1 MLYLDL
7 QGDVAKGEDMNIEAL
22 QHFNKVYQMNSINS
36 AAKELFIT
44 PQGLSKTIKQL
55 ELELETELFDR
66 GPRGMEAT
74 EAGELLYARS
84 QHIVYLMEDLKK
96 EISILSGRKG
106 TLNVIVTYSSTAVIP
121 IEFLYDFSK
130 DYPDIQVKIR
140 ELPDESSLNHLF
152 QEEVDIGLVTDYED
166 IENCE
171 HELIAIGEAVAV
183 VPKEHVLAKRE
194 NISIEDIIDEQIVVK
209 SSSKGKEHVFIEK
222 CLELGYTPN
231 IVHEYGSILTAHRL
245 CQLNG
250 FVTISID
257 FVEQSIDN
265 ENLKMLRFKD
275 KIPQNIYL
283 VSRKRGIQS
292 KAIMLFKRYIKEK
305 SENK

>member
-1 MLYLDL
+1 
-7 QGDVAKGEDMNIEAL
+7 MNIEAL

-55 ELELETELFDR
+55 ELELEAELFDR
-66 GPRGMEAT
+66 GPRGMAAT

-106 TLNVIVTYSSTAVIP
+106 TLNAVVTYSSTAVLP
-121 IEFLYDFSK
+121 IEILYEFSRS
-130 DYPDIQVKIR
+130 YPDIQVKIT
-140 ELPDESSLNHLF
+140 ELPDDSMMNQMF
-152 QEEVDIGLVTDYED
+152 QEDVDIALVTDYED

-171 HELIAIGEAVAV
+171 HELIKLGEAVAV
-183 VPKEHVLAKRE
+183 VSKNHHLADKQMV
-194 NISIEDIIDEQIVVK
+194 SIEDLKKEPLVVK
-209 SSSKGKEHVFIEK
+209 SVAKGKEHAFVDK
-222 CLELGYTPN
+222 CLDKGFTPN
-231 IVHEYGSILTAHRL
+231 VVHEFGSILSAHRL
-245 CQLNG
+245 CELNG
-250 FVTISID
+250 FVAISVD
-257 FVEQSIDN
+257 FVEAAFQES
-265 ENLKMLRFKD
+265 NLKIIKLKE

-292 KAIMLFKRYIKEK
+292 KAIMLFKSYIKDY
-305 SENK
+305 SERK

>member
-1 MLYLDL
+1 
-7 QGDVAKGEDMNIEAL
+7 MNIEAL

-55 ELELETELFDR
+55 ELEFETELFDR

-96 EISILSGRKG
+96 EISIISGRRG
-106 TLNVIVTYSSTAVIP
+106 TLNVVVTFSSTAAIP
-121 IEFLYDFSK
+121 VEFLYEFSK
-130 DYPDIQVKIR
+130 SYPDIQVKIK
-140 ELPDESSLNHLF
+140 ELPDESNLNQLF
-152 QEEVDIGLVTDYED
+152 QEEVDVGLVTDYED

-171 HELIAIGEAVAV
+171 SELIALGEAVV
-183 VPKEHVLAKRE
+183 VVSKEHRLAKKDQ
-194 NISIEDIIDEQIVVK
+194 ISVEDLKGEPIVVK
-209 SSSKGKEHVFIEK
+209 SVGKGKEHSFVDK
-222 CLELGYTPN
+222 CLEQGFTPN
-231 IVHEYGSILTAHRL
+231 VVHEFGSIITAHRL
-245 CQLNG
+245 CELNG
-250 FVTISID
+250 FVAISID
-257 FVEQSIDN
+257 FVED
-265 ENLKMLRFKD
+265 ELKERNLKIIKLKE

-292 KAIMLFKRYIKEK
+292 KAIMLFKSYIKDRTEK
-305 SENK
+305 S

>member
-1 MLYLDL
+1 
-7 QGDVAKGEDMNIEAL
+7 MNIEAL

-55 ELELETELFDR
+55 ELELEAELFDR

-96 EISILSGRKG
+96 EISIISGSKG
-106 TLNVIVTYSSTAVIP
+106 TLNVVVTYSSTSVIP
-121 IEFLYDFSK
+121 IDFLYEFSK
-130 DYPDIQVKIR
+130 TYPDIQVKIR
-140 ELPDESSLNHLF
+140 ELPDDSSLNQMF
-152 QEEVDIGLVTDYED
+152 QEDVDVGLVTDYED

-171 HELIAIGEAVAV
+171 HELVASGEAVV
-183 VPKEHVLAKRE
+183 VVSNNHRLADKQEVSLDDLR
-194 NISIEDIIDEQIVVK
+194 DEPLVVK
-209 SSSKGKEHVFIEK
+209 SAGKGKDHSFVDK
-222 CLELGYTPN
+222 CLDRGITPN
-231 IVHEYGSILTAHRL
+231 VVHEFGNILTAHRL
-245 CQLNG
+245 CELNG
-250 FVTISID
+250 FVAISVD
-257 FVEQSIDN
+257 FVETTLQQN
-265 ENLKMLRFKD
+265 NLKVVRLKE

-292 KAIMLFKRYIKEK
+292 KAIMLFKSYIKDKTEK
-305 SENK
+305 K

>member
-1 MLYLDL
+1 
-7 QGDVAKGEDMNIEAL
+7 MNIEAL

-66 GPRGMEAT
+66 GPRGMVAT
-74 EAGELLYARS
+74 EAGELLYARA

-96 EISILSGRKG
+96 EISIISGSKG
-106 TLNVIVTYSSTAVIP
+106 TLDVVVTYSSTAVIP
-121 IEFLYDFSK
+121 IELLYDFSK
-130 DYPDIQVKIR
+130 EYPDIQIKIR
-140 ELPDESSLNHLF
+140 ELPDDSYLNQIF

-171 HELIAIGEAVAV
+171 HELIVLGEAVAV
-183 VPKEHVLAKRE
+183 VSENHRLADRDE
-194 NISIEDIIDEQIVVK
+194 ISIEDLKEESLVVK
-209 SSSKGKEHVFIEK
+209 SVGKGKDHSFVDM
-222 CLELGYTPN
+222 CLDKGFTPN
-231 IVHEYGSILTAHRL
+231 VVHEFGSILSAHRL
-245 CQLNG
+245 CELNG
-250 FVTISID
+250 FVAISVD
-257 FVEQSIDN
+257 FVEATLKQN
-265 ENLKMLRFKD
+265 NLKVIKLAE

-292 KAIMLFKRYIKEK
+292 KAILLFKSYIKDK
-305 SENK
+305 TENK

>member
-1 MLYLDL
+1 
-7 QGDVAKGEDMNIEAL
+7 MNIEAL
-22 QHFNKVYQMNSINS
+22 QLFNKVYQMKSLNS

-66 GPRGMEAT
+66 GPRGIVAT

-96 EISILSGRKG
+96 EISIISGSKG
-106 TLNVIVTYSSTAVIP
+106 TLDVIVTYSSTAMIP

-130 DYPDIQVKIR
+130 KYPDIQIKIR
-140 ELPDESSLNHLF
+140 ELPDESYLNQVF
-152 QEEVDIGLVTDYED
+152 QEEVDIVLVTDYED

-171 HELIAIGEAVAV
+171 HESVVLGEAVAV
-183 VPKEHVLAKRE
+183 VSKKHRLADRDE
-194 NISIEDIIDEQIVVK
+194 ISIEDLKDEPLVVK
-209 SSSKGKEHVFIEK
+209 SVGKGKDHGFVDLCFDK
-222 CLELGYTPN
+222 GFTPN
-231 IVHEYGSILTAHRL
+231 VVHEFGSILSAHRL
-245 CQLNG
+245 CELNG
-250 FVTISID
+250 FVAISVD
-257 FVEQSIDN
+257 FVEANLKQ
-265 ENLKMLRFKD
+265 ENLKIIKLKE

-292 KAIMLFKRYIKEK
+292 KAILLFKSYIKDK
-305 SENK
+305 TENM